1 MNNTFSIKR
10 FGLLLKR
17 QWLEFGKI
25 YLISLVVVLGV
36 LLSFYGYNYYAITNF
51 IDGGFSSNRIYIR
64 IPLFVVTGLLF
75 ITTIASNYFA
85 HLGQKSRAII
95 DLMTPNSTFERF
107 MGGVFFTTV
116 LGISSY
122 LLLFYLTD
130 LAFMTKLRSWYETS
144 GNNMFLDGK
153 KVELNQ
159 MFPYFFNDNRKE
171 VPMPVL
177 AGSFLLTSVF
187 LLGSIYF
194 EKFHYIKTAICVMI
208 FSGIWTAIIVK
219 SNKVLFE
226 GKIPINN
233 NHMRDMFNERNT
245 VEIWVALLIVALT
258 LIFWALTYVRL
269 KEKEV

>member
-1 MNNTFSIKR
+1 MNNTFNIQR

-25 YLISLVVVLGV
+25 YLISLVVVFGV

-51 IDGGFSSNRIYIR
+51 IDGELSSNRTYIR
-64 IPLFVVTGLLF
+64 IPLFFVTGLLF
-75 ITTIASNYFA
+75 ITIIASSYFA
-85 HLGQKSRAII
+85 HLGQKTRAII
-95 DLMTPNSTFERF
+95 DLMIPTSTFEKF
-107 MGGVFFTTV
+107 MGGIFFTTV

-144 GNNMFLDGK
+144 SNNMFLNGK
-153 KVELNQ
+153 KVELDQ
-159 MFPYFFNDNRKE
+159 MFPYFFSDNRRE
-171 VPMPVL
+171 VPIPILVS
-177 AGSFLLTSVF
+177 SFLLTSVF

-208 FSGIWTAIIVK
+208 FSGVWAAIIAK
-219 SNKVLFE
+219 SAKVLFE
-226 GKIPINN
+226 GKIAIY
-233 NHMRDMFNERNT
+233 NT
-245 VEIWVALLIVALT
+245 PHIRQTKDGVEFWGTLLIIVLT